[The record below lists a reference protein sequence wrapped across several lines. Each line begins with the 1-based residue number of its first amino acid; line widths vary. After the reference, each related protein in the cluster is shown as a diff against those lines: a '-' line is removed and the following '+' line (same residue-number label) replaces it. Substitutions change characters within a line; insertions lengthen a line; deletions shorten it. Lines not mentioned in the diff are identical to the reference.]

1 MKLTNEQY
9 EKLALERVEL
19 LEQVPVE
26 FRSILSEMAYDRG
39 HSAGED
45 EVVSILRSL
54 VADLKPA
61 IENFI
66 KNHFK

>member
-1 MKLTNEQY
+1 MKLTEEQY

-26 FRSILSEMAYDRG
+26 FRSVLSSMAYDRG

-45 EVVSILRSL
+45 EVILILKDL
-54 VADLKPA
+54 VNELKPA
-61 IENFI
+61 IEQYTQRIF
-66 KNHFK
+66 

>member
-1 MKLTNEQY
+1 MKLTEEQY
-9 EKLALERVEL
+9 EKLALKRVEL

-26 FRSILSEMAYDRG
+26 FRSVLSNMAYDRD

-45 EVVSILRSL
+45 EVVSILEGL

-61 IENFI
+61 IQSFKENL
-66 KNHFK
+66 